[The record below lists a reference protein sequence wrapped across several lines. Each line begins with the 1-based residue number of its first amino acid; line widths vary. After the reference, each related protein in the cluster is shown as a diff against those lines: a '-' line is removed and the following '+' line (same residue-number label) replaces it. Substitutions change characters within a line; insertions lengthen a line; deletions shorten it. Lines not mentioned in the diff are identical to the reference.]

1 MKRLLTAAAPSC
13 SVPLCASAWQKMLG
27 LVLAV
32 GLTAGA
38 LPAAAQTAPPP
49 SPTPPPNIVVF
60 LVDDMGVMDT
70 SVPFLTGEDGRPVR
84 YPLND
89 YYRTPNME
97 RLAARG
103 IRFSNFMAMSVC
115 SPTRISIMTGQNAAR
130 HRTTNWIDPAANN
143 RDAQGPPDWNWRGLT
158 KAAATLPSL
167 LCAAGYRTI
176 HVGKAHFGPNDSEG
190 ADPLN
195 LGFDVNVGGRAIG
208 HPGSYYGRDAY
219 GKGGTHAVPGLER
232 YHGTETFLT
241 DALTNEAEARVADAV
256 AARRPFY
263 LNMAHYAV
271 HAPFQSDPR
280 YAAHYAASG
289 KPAPAQAFATLI
301 EGMDASLGRLLDHL
315 DRLGVAGNTL
325 IFFLGDNGSDAPL
338 GHQHAVA
345 SAAPLRGKKGS
356 HYEGGMRVPFIAAW
370 ARPDPAN
377 PHQRRLPIAVGGV
390 QGQIASVCDLFPTV
404 LGSAGVAAPERR
416 EVVRA
421 VFVRKVHQELVRLGG
436 VAPPGQQHVERRAI
450 HHVAGRWGD
459 ARGREDGR
467 EQVAD
472 RRELALHRAGGDRQP
487 ALMRICRIRPC
498 PRRDE
503 GHPHAAFV
511 VRAFLAAQR
520 GRARDGVLVAER
532 RVRTVVAQEEHERI
546 PGHAQSVE
554 VVEQPSQRGVHAFD
568 QGRERLRGR
577 GSSRRRVVRRV
588 AGVALE
594 RRVDCVVGHV
604 QKERPAFGHGP
615 GHARLGFQRERVGEK
630 RVRAVVALEVRH
642 GVRAAPAVRVPAVVA
657 AGMADGPPA
666 HVHVESEIQRVGAL
680 RVVGAEVRLPDVDR
694 AVAAGAQQRRQCD

>member
-1 MKRLLTAAAPSC
+1 MTHVPSVAALPAVAAVRAVARP
-13 SVPLCASAWQKMLG
+13 
-27 LVLAV
+27 LVLNLLLAAIV
-32 GLTAGA
+32 AAGA
-38 LPAAAQTAPPP
+38 LPAAAQTAAPP
-49 SPTPPPNIVVF
+49 SAPPPPNIVVF

-70 SVPFLTGEDGRPVR
+70 SVPFLTGADGRPVR

-103 IRFSNFMAMSVC
+103 IRFSTFMAMSVC
-115 SPTRISIMTGQNAAR
+115 SPSRISIMTGQNAAR

-158 KAAATLPSL
+158 KTSVTLPSL
-167 LCAAGYRTI
+167 LRAAGYRTI

-208 HPGSYYGRDAY
+208 HPGSYFGRESY
-219 GKGGTHAVPGLER
+219 GKGGTHAVPHLER

-256 AARRPFY
+256 AERRPFF

-325 IFFLGDNGSDAPL
+325 VFFLGDNGSDAPL

-377 PHQRRLPIAVGGV
+377 PHQRRLPIAAGAV
-390 QGQIASVCDLFPTV
+390 QGQLASICDLFPTI
-404 LGSAGVAAPERR
+404 LAAAGVAAPGGHVVDGARLDVLLAGRHDAARPDEFLMHFPHEHRTNYFTTFRR
-416 EVVRA
+416 GDWKVIYHYIPSEVSGGSHYQLFNLARDPFESTDLA
-421 VFVRKVHQELVRLGG
+421 ASDPARLGEMM
-436 VAPPGQQHVERRAI
+436 A
-450 HHVAGRWGD
+450 
-459 ARGREDGR
+459 
-467 EQVAD
+467 
-472 RRELALHRAGGDRQP
+472 ALKG
-487 ALMRICRIRPC
+487 
-498 PRRDE
+498 
-503 GHPHAAFV
+503 
-511 VRAFLAAQR
+511 
-520 GRARDGVLVAER
+520 
-532 RVRTVVAQEEHERI
+532 
-546 PGHAQSVE
+546 
-554 VVEQPSQRGVHAFD
+554 
-568 QGRERLRGR
+568 
-577 GSSRRRVVRRV
+577 
-588 AGVALE
+588 ALE
-594 RRVDCVVGHV
+594 RH
-604 QKERPAFGHGP
+604 
-615 GHARLGFQRERVGEK
+615 
-630 RVRAVVALEVRH
+630 
-642 GVRAAPAVRVPAVVA
+642 
-657 AGMADGPPA
+657 
-666 HVHVESEIQRVGAL
+666 GAL
-680 RVVGAEVRLPDVDR
+680 YPVGTDGRALTPVLPRPVTSPPRRGPAANRDR
-694 AVAAGAQQRRQCD
+694 PSPPGR